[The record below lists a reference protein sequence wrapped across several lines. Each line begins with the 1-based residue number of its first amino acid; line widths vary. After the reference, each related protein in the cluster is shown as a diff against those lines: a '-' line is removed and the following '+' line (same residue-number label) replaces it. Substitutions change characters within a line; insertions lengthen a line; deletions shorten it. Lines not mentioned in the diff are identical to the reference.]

1 MSIFSVLSYGQFP
14 EGFEGTFPPPGW
26 VKFDNGT
33 GTAQSWNSTPTPAL
47 VRTGLQAAYLN
58 KEAVA
63 AGTTAL
69 DWLVTPQVLVPANG
83 QLRFYTKL
91 TQAGDQGSVY
101 TIRISTATQNTTTDF
116 TVVKTWNELQIMS
129 LDDLGNDGS
138 TLPIQSTYIQKK
150 VNLSAYAGQNV
161 YIAFVMAN
169 NNGDR
174 WCVDDVNL
182 DQQCLVNTALT
193 AAPLGTSAI
202 LNWTSSSAGPWEIEY
217 GPAGFVQG
225 TGTIVSAPTKPFTL
239 TPLLPVTA
247 YSYFVRSI
255 CSSDNISPWS
265 AVNDFTTT
273 ALPPVCGGNFIDNG
287 GPTGPYTNSQD
298 TVVTIYPDNIGD
310 YVTVIFSMF
319 NTETS
324 YDKLYVYDGNSV
336 NPATL
341 ISSGNDGGF
350 GTVTLPG
357 AFWGNLTGANLPGP
371 FEATNATG
379 CLTFRF
385 VSDGIV
391 NNPGWTSNVICQ
403 PFPSCPK
410 PTNITATGNT
420 SSTIV
425 VNWTNNAPAATAW
438 EIFYVPAGSAAPL
451 PTDVGI
457 VTTNPS
463 PYTITGLSSQTAY
476 DIYVRAICGAADVGP
491 WSTIKATASTNPNYC
506 GGDNFYDL
514 GGATGN
520 YPNNV
525 TAANGTTTICPDSAG
540 DVVTVYFNSFNLVAN
555 PGDTLTIYDGDSAT
569 SPVVG
574 TYFGANIIPFYTATS
589 ASGCLTFVFVSNAT
603 LNAEG
608 WDATIVCGL
617 PCPSIISVIDNT
629 VPAIGA
635 EGAIRICP
643 GGSVDF
649 NGNGIFAASGAG
661 ATYVWNFDDGTTAT
675 GQNVSHTFA
684 TEGVYLV
691 NLNIIDANGCRNTN
705 RLNQKIYVSTTPVFA
720 GSAAYDDEI
729 CLGQSTTITGIAS
742 PVAFV
747 RDCSPPVSGTTFL
760 PDTQVDSAAYQ
771 SYVPVDCFPFGS
783 TITSANQITSVCID
797 MEHSWLGDLEIR
809 LISPNGQ
816 VVILKAN
823 PGGSSTYLGCPLD
836 DPATTP
842 GTGRTYCFTPTAT
855 TLLVNGATSNCGTP
869 SRPSIN
875 AGDYKPVDSFNN
887 LIGSP
892 LNGNWTLVITDYLG
906 IDDGYIF
913 SWGINFDNSILP
925 TDYSFTPTIQSSNWA
940 PDPSIVAT
948 TGSTITV
955 TPTTVGTNCY
965 TYNVTDNF
973 GCTYSEQVCIEVL
986 PGVSLTTIVPSATV
1000 CAGGN
1005 GTFTLTGTP
1014 DTTVTY
1020 NINGGAAQTIAL
1032 NPITGIGTVSVT
1044 GITAS
1049 TTLNATYI
1057 TAPAVPTSGNVIST
1071 SGGVNPANSVGVLSP
1086 AGTVANGTN
1095 STTVNSLNQVVAMT
1109 LGNVLP
1115 PGTAITVSLARN
1127 NNTGSVTI
1135 SDGVSNL
1142 IFAAGPNNILQH
1154 ITFTTGAFTDVIT
1167 VTRNNGTAFVDGIA
1181 YTYNEL
1187 GCDAPLTRNATI
1199 IVSTPSVATFSPIAS
1214 ICEGITAPTLP
1225 ATSIEGFTGTWSP
1238 LVINTTTAGTFTYNF
1253 TPAAGQCATTGTLA
1267 VVVTAGTPTTFAP
1280 ITDLCIGA
1288 AAPSLPALS
1297 IEGYTGSWSP
1307 ALIDTATAGTSTYT
1321 FTPDAGQCND
1331 GVGTLVVVV
1340 NSGTPTTFNAI
1351 PDLCIGSSD
1360 TTLPTQSIEGIGGT
1374 WNPSTINTTA
1384 AGTFTYTFTPDAS
1397 ACANPSVLA
1406 ITVEVCQIPKG
1417 ISPNNDG
1424 LNDSWD
1430 LSSYNVEKVEIFNR
1444 YGTKVYNKSNYT
1456 NEWVGQ
1462 SNNGNELP
1470 DGTYY
1475 YVIEFTGFPAKTGWV
1490 YINRER

>member
-1 MSIFSVLSYGQFP
+1 MSIFSVLCFGQFP
-14 EGFEGTFPPPGW
+14 EGFEGAFPPPGW
-26 VKFDNGT
+26 VRFDNGI
-33 GTAQSWNSTPTPAL
+33 GTAQSWNSTTTPTL
-47 VRTGLQAAYLN
+47 VRTGAQAAYLN
-58 KEAVA
+58 REAVA

-371 FEATNATG
+371 FEATNAMG

-525 TAANGTTTICPDSAG
+525 TAANGTTTICAENPG
-540 DVVTVYFNSFNLVAN
+540 DVVTVYFNSFDLVSSV
-555 PGDTLTIYDGDSAT
+555 GDTFSIYDGDSAAT
-569 SPVVG
+569 GTLVG
-574 TYFGANIIPFYTATS
+574 TYFGSNIIPFYTATS
-589 ASGCLTFVFVSNAT
+589 TTGCLTFVFLSNGN
-603 LNAEG
+603 LNAAG
-608 WDATIVCGL
+608 WDASIVCGP
-617 PCPSIISVIDNT
+617 PCPAITSVLDSTLPVAGSEN
-629 VPAIGA
+629 V
-635 EGAIRICP
+635 IRICP
-643 GGSVDF
+643 GNSVDF
-649 NGNGIFAASGAG
+649 NGSGIFAASGTG

-684 TEGVYLV
+684 NEGIYLV
-691 NLNIIDANGCRNTN
+691 NLNITDANGCRNN
-705 RLNQKIYVSTTPVFA
+705 NILNQKIYVSTTPVFT

-729 CLGQSTTITGIAS
+729 CLGQSTTITGSAA

-747 RDCSPPVSGTTFL
+747 RECAPPVSGTTFL
-760 PDTQVDSAAYQ
+760 PDGSGVSYQ
-771 SYVPVDCFPFGS
+771 TIVPVDCFPFGS
-783 TITSANQITSVCID
+783 TITSASQITSVCID
-797 MEHSWLGDLEIR
+797 MEHSYAGDLEIR
-809 LISPNGQ
+809 LVSPNGQ
-816 VVILKAN
+816 FIILKAY
-823 PGGSSTYLGCPLD
+823 PGGNGTYIGCPLD
-836 DPATTP
+836 DPAVGP
-842 GTGRTYCFTPTAT
+842 GVGRTYCFTPTAT
-855 TLLVNGATSNCGTP
+855 TLLVNGATTPCGTP
-869 SRPSIN
+869 NGNSYN
-875 AGDYKPVDSFNN
+875 AGNYAPVQPFTN

-892 LNGNWTLVITDYLG
+892 LNGNWSLIVTDNLG
-906 IDDGYIF
+906 IDNGYIF

-1095 STTVNSLNQVVAMT
+1095 STTVNSLNPVVAMT

-1181 YTYNEL
+1181 YSYNEL

-1238 LVINTTTAGTFTYNF
+1238 LVINTTTAGTFTYTF

-1280 ITDLCIGA
+1280 IT
-1288 AAPSLPALS
+1288 
-1297 IEGYTGSWSP
+1297 
-1307 ALIDTATAGTSTYT
+1307 
-1321 FTPDAGQCND
+1321 
-1331 GVGTLVVVV
+1331 
-1340 NSGTPTTFNAI
+1340 
-1351 PDLCIGSSD
+1351 DLCIGSSD

-1397 ACANPSVLA
+1397 ACANPSVLS

>member
-1 MSIFSVLSYGQFP
+1 MSIFSVLCFGQFP
-14 EGFEGTFPPPGW
+14 EGFEGAFPPLGW
-26 VKFDNGT
+26 VRFDNGI
-33 GTAQSWNSTPTPAL
+33 GTAQSWNSTTAPTL
-47 VRTGLQAAYLN
+47 VRTGAQAAYLN
-58 KEAVA
+58 REAVA

-525 TAANGTTTICPDSAG
+525 TAANGTTTICAENPG
-540 DVVTVYFNSFNLVAN
+540 DVVTVYFNSFDLVSSV
-555 PGDTLTIYDGDSAT
+555 GDTFSIYDGDSAAT
-569 SPVVG
+569 GTLVG
-574 TYFGANIIPFYTATS
+574 TYFGSNIIPFYTATS
-589 ASGCLTFVFVSNAT
+589 TTGCLTFVFLSNGN
-603 LNAEG
+603 LNAAG
-608 WDATIVCGL
+608 WDASIVCGP
-617 PCPSIISVIDNT
+617 PCPAITSVLDSTLPVAGSEN
-629 VPAIGA
+629 V
-635 EGAIRICP
+635 IRICP
-643 GGSVDF
+643 GNSVDF
-649 NGNGIFAASGAG
+649 NGSGIFAASGTG

-684 TEGVYLV
+684 NEGIYLV
-691 NLNIIDANGCRNTN
+691 NLNITDANGCRNN
-705 RLNQKIYVSTTPVFA
+705 NILNQKIYVSTTPVFT

-729 CLGQSTTITGIAS
+729 CLGQSTTITGTAA

-747 RDCSPPVSGTTFL
+747 RVCAPPVSGTTFL
-760 PDTQVDSAAYQ
+760 PDGSGVSYQ
-771 SYVPVDCFPFGS
+771 TIVPVDCFPFGS
-783 TITSANQITSVCID
+783 TITSASQITSVCID
-797 MEHSWLGDLEIR
+797 MEHSYAGDLEIR
-809 LISPNGQ
+809 LVSPNGQ
-816 VVILKAN
+816 FIILKAY
-823 PGGSSTYLGCPLD
+823 PGGNGTYIGCPLD
-836 DPATTP
+836 DPAVGP
-842 GTGRTYCFTPTAT
+842 GVGRTYCFTPTAT
-855 TLLVNGATSNCGTP
+855 TLLVNGATTACGTP
-869 SRPSIN
+869 NGNSYN
-875 AGDYKPVDSFNN
+875 AGNYAPVQPFTN

-892 LNGNWTLVITDYLG
+892 LNGNWSLIVTDNLG
-906 IDDGYIF
+906 IDNGYIF

-1095 STTVNSLNQVVAMT
+1095 STTVNSLNPVVAMT

-1181 YTYNEL
+1181 YSYNEL

-1238 LVINTTTAGTFTYNF
+1238 LVINTTTAGTFTYTF

-1280 ITDLCIGA
+1280 ITDLCIG
-1288 AAPSLPALS
+1288 
-1297 IEGYTGSWSP
+1297 
-1307 ALIDTATAGTSTYT
+1307 
-1321 FTPDAGQCND
+1321 
-1331 GVGTLVVVV
+1331 
-1340 NSGTPTTFNAI
+1340 
-1351 PDLCIGSSD
+1351 SSD

-1374 WNPSTINTTA
+1374 WNPSTINTTT

-1397 ACANPSVLA
+1397 ACANPSVLS

>member
-1 MSIFSVLSYGQFP
+1 MSIFSVLCFGQFP
-14 EGFEGTFPPPGW
+14 EGFEGAFPPLGW
-26 VKFDNGT
+26 VRFDNGI

-58 KEAVA
+58 REAVA

-101 TIRISTATQNTTTDF
+101 TIRISTATQNTATDF

-525 TAANGTTTICPDSAG
+525 TAANGTTTICAENPG
-540 DVVTVYFNSFNLVAN
+540 DVVTVYFNSFDLVSSV
-555 PGDTLTIYDGDSAT
+555 GDTFSIYDGDSAAT
-569 SPVVG
+569 GTLVG
-574 TYFGANIIPFYTATS
+574 TYFGSNIIPFYTATS
-589 ASGCLTFVFVSNAT
+589 TTGCLTFVFLSNGN
-603 LNAEG
+603 LNAAG
-608 WDATIVCGL
+608 WDASIVCGP
-617 PCPSIISVIDNT
+617 PCPAITSVLDSTLPVAGSEN
-629 VPAIGA
+629 V
-635 EGAIRICP
+635 IRICP
-643 GGSVDF
+643 GNSVDF
-649 NGNGIFAASGAG
+649 NGSGIFAASGTG

-684 TEGVYLV
+684 NEGIYLV
-691 NLNIIDANGCRNTN
+691 NLNITDANGCRNN
-705 RLNQKIYVSTTPVFA
+705 NILNQKIYVSTTPVFT

-729 CLGQSTTITGIAS
+729 CLGQSTTITGSAA

-747 RDCSPPVSGTTFL
+747 RECAPPVSGTTFL
-760 PDTQVDSAAYQ
+760 PDGSGVSYQ
-771 SYVPVDCFPFGS
+771 TIVPVDCFPFGS
-783 TITSANQITSVCID
+783 TITSASQITSVCID
-797 MEHSWLGDLEIR
+797 MEHSYAGDLEIR
-809 LISPNGQ
+809 LVSPNGQ
-816 VVILKAN
+816 FIILKAY
-823 PGGSSTYLGCPLD
+823 PGGNGTYIGCPLD
-836 DPATTP
+836 DPAVGP
-842 GTGRTYCFTPTAT
+842 GVGRTYCFTPTAT
-855 TLLVNGATSNCGTP
+855 TLLVNGATTACGTP
-869 SRPSIN
+869 NGNSYN
-875 AGDYKPVDSFNN
+875 AGNYAPVQPFTN

-892 LNGNWTLVITDYLG
+892 LNGNWSLIVTDNLG
-906 IDDGYIF
+906 IDNGYIF

-1095 STTVNSLNQVVAMT
+1095 STTVNSLNPVVAMT

-1181 YTYNEL
+1181 YSYNEL

-1238 LVINTTTAGTFTYNF
+1238 LVINTTTAGTFTYTF

-1280 ITDLCIGA
+1280 ITDLCIG
-1288 AAPSLPALS
+1288 
-1297 IEGYTGSWSP
+1297 
-1307 ALIDTATAGTSTYT
+1307 
-1321 FTPDAGQCND
+1321 
-1331 GVGTLVVVV
+1331 
-1340 NSGTPTTFNAI
+1340 
-1351 PDLCIGSSD
+1351 SSD

-1374 WNPSTINTTA
+1374 WNPSTINTTT

-1397 ACANPSVLA
+1397 ACANPSVLS